1 MFNQNLE
8 KGVYPMK
15 SFFVKSLP
23 ASMVVLYLLA
33 GSMTSLPQDGPD
45 VETRV
50 VTQLRSLVQNGK
62 PVIVSELYNE
72 VFTTPAE
79 RKVIDRL
86 YNIFFKV
93 PVFVSQY
100 YQNAKRPP
108 TLMELSQQFN
118 LKVEGEADLI
128 LKILESDPRV
138 PKFITRDPKSGEIT
152 RVNIEKIQADPR
164 FNKLIERS
172 IAGWEGKVAPPF
184 TAQLLDGRAISSSE
198 LKGKPY
204 LIYFWFTHCPP
215 CAQITPHLVSLE
227 KRFQNRDFTVVGFNA
242 DHVLE
247 LDYKDSDRKA
257 YLEGHKVNFP
267 VAHLTTEIQSN
278 YGGVQLFPTIFLVDK
293 QGIIRSHF
301 VNYQD
306 ESVIQKAIE
315 EIL

>member
-1 MFNQNLE
+1 MFDQNLE
-8 KGVYPMK
+8 KGIYPMK
-15 SFFVKSLP
+15 SFFLKSLP
-23 ASMVVLYLLA
+23 ASIVFLYLLA

-50 VTQLRSLVQNGK
+50 VTQLKGLVQSGK

-72 VFTTPAE
+72 VFTSPAE

-93 PVFVSQY
+93 PIFVSQY
-100 YQNAKRPP
+100 YQNTKRPP
-108 TLMELSQQFN
+108 TLVELSQQFN

-164 FNKLIERS
+164 FNKVIERS

-184 TAQLLDGRAISSSE
+184 TAQLLDGRSISSSE

-204 LIYFWFTHCPP
+204 LVYFWFTHCPP
-215 CAQITPHLVSLE
+215 CAQIMPHLVSLQ
-227 KRFQNRDFTVVGFNA
+227 KRFKDQTFHCRWIECGSCHGARLQGF
-242 DHVLE
+242 
-247 LDYKDSDRKA
+247 
-257 YLEGHKVNFP
+257 
-267 VAHLTTEIQSN
+267 
-278 YGGVQLFPTIFLVDK
+278 
-293 QGIIRSHF
+293 RSE
-301 VNYQD
+301 NL
-306 ESVIQKAIE
+306 SR
-315 EIL
+315 

>member
-1 MFNQNLE
+1 
-8 KGVYPMK
+8 MK
-15 SFFVKSLP
+15 SFFLKSLP
-23 ASMVVLYLLA
+23 ASMVFLYLLA
-33 GSMTSLPQDGPD
+33 CSMLSLPQDSPD

-50 VTQLRSLVQNGK
+50 VTQLRGLVQSGK

-93 PVFVSQY
+93 PIFVSQY

-204 LIYFWFTHCPP
+204 LIYFWFTNCPP